1 MEKTEKFDR
10 TKEFETEIAP
20 IILELNSRCRK
31 YGIPLFV
38 NCLPYD
44 DEKTTNSRTTVYFG
58 EEGQMRYRNCTAQ
71 LGVMAQVAELPFQL
85 QMMLIMLIEKFKRD
99 FKDQLEESIH
109 QVNPGEKTPHARH
122 GEPVSDTSDSM
133 EEQMLNEVLK
143 QLGVS
148 GEPGKEDGKSEDK

>member
-1 MEKTEKFDR
+1 MEKIEKFDR

-20 IILELNSRCRK
+20 IILELNARCRK

-99 FKDQLEESIH
+99 FKDQLEGSIH
-109 QVNPGEKTPHARH
+109 QINPSEKTPHARH
-122 GEPVSDTSDSM
+122 GEPVNGDPDSR

-143 QLGVS
+143 QLGI
-148 GEPGKEDGKSEDK
+148 GDGPKEETGKSEDK